1 MTTEVT
7 RLRRLLSEELGD
19 CCEADVEDRIDE
31 LESLAAAVP
40 DRLGT
45 DLAALSTLSDETR
58 HAIVRYLAAADGA
71 LCVCE
76 LSPLLDVSDS
86 AVSHAL
92 SDLHDA
98 GLVTRRKE
106 GTWRYYDTTGRAARL
121 LTALDETR
129 EER

>member
-1 MTTEVT
+1 MTTGAT

-58 HAIVRYLAAADGA
+58 HAIVRYLAAADEA

-76 LSPLLDVSDS
+76 LSPLVAVSDS

-92 SDLHDA
+92 SDLTEA
-98 GLVTRRKE
+98 GLVTRRKD
-106 GTWRYYDTTGRAARL
+106 GQWRYYDTTDRADAL
-121 LTALDETR
+121 LGALDGTR
-129 EER
+129 GDR